1 MKDTTNLA
9 YSIDK
14 EVFKEDGADHF
25 TASLSVDN
33 WFARIE
39 CHGETKG
46 EASQMASFVYY
57 AICNNKGADELA
69 KQLRGATNAINCINE
84 EYSARRESDAIKIA
98 GLEASLNRAQLLVG
112 KLTLEKDLLL

>member
-33 WFARIE
+33 WFSRIE

-46 EASQMASFVYY
+46 EASQMAGFVYY
-57 AICNNKGADELA
+57 SICNHYTAEALQDKLSIAQNTIRINKEL
-69 KQLRGATNAINCINE
+69 LRE
-84 EYSARRESDAIKIA
+84 RDAKIA
-98 GLEASLNRAQLLVG
+98 SLEEQVLAGQIIIGEISIFQKIADDSL
-112 KLTLEKDLLL
+112 